1 MILAVVLAALLLLF
15 MLFRRHVGVPFLAM
29 IAGISVYGMYG
40 AKFAHVISDWI
51 PHISENLAQ
60 HVLYIVFVALFPLIL
75 YFRAGKSGLFGVLR
89 FVEAAIFALLITMQI
104 ADPLASIFS
113 FDTLAREL
121 ANWIQNV
128 HSYLLIA
135 GIIFAYVDTFLYR
148 AGKIY

>member
-1 MILAVVLAALLLLF
+1 MILAVVLAVLLLLF
-15 MLFRRHVGVPFLAM
+15 MIFRRHVGVPFLAM
-29 IAGISVYGMYG
+29 IAGISVYSMYG

-60 HVLYIVFVALFPLIL
+60 HILYIIFVALFPLIL

-89 FVEAAIFALLITMQI
+89 FVEATIFALLITMQI

-121 ANWIQNV
+121 ANWIQNI